1 MDNSVRTLPVIQ
13 RDELISA
20 PPVFEKVAVVGLGL
34 IGGSIALAC
43 KEAWPKCLIIAVDNK
58 MVLEQA
64 MVRHAIDIAA
74 DDLVVIAEADAVVLA
89 SPVRQN
95 VALLSEIADHIKGA
109 AIVTDV
115 SSTKREI
122 VVASQNL
129 PDRLTFVGGH
139 PLGGAPRGGFQLARA
154 VLFRDRPWLLTPVDE
169 KTGAAVVKL
178 QEFAVGLGAVP
189 HVMPPDEHDRV
200 LAFLSH
206 LPQIAASALMHVVG
220 SSIGSE
226 GLRLTG
232 RGLSDTTRLASSPA
246 DIWRDICA
254 TNADDVRIAL
264 DTLIGEL
271 QAMRANLEA
280 GDDIGR
286 VFESASQ
293 WREVL
298 LEEYRAQKEKQ

>member
-1 MDNSVRTLPVIQ
+1 
-13 RDELISA
+13 
-20 PPVFEKVAVVGLGL
+20 
-34 IGGSIALAC
+34 
-43 KEAWPKCLIIAVDNK
+43 

-95 VALLSEIADHIKGA
+95 VALLSEIAGHIKGA

-139 PLGGAPRGGFQLARA
+139 PLGGAPRGGCQHARA
-154 VLFRDRPWLLTPVDE
+154 DLFRDRPWLLTPVDE

-178 QEFAVGLGAVP
+178 QEFTVGLGAVP

-220 SSIGSE
+220 SSIGAA

-232 RGLSDTTRLASSPA
+232 RGLADTTRLASSPA

-254 TNADDVRIAL
+254 TNVDDVGTCLLYTSPSPRDGL
-264 DTLIGEL
+264 LSR
-271 QAMRANLEA
+271 MPS
-280 GDDIGR
+280 
-286 VFESASQ
+286 SA
-293 WREVL
+293 
-298 LEEYRAQKEKQ
+298 